1 MLRMHEMH
9 SEAASDV
16 NRQSRVCLYLS
27 CKLTG
32 LRKEMVFR
40 THSSLLEFAHLL
52 TYLRLQRRYSWDFS
66 TKVADCKKDIVYC
79 AFGRAEPV
87 GQLLWCEQNW
97 R

>member
-1 MLRMHEMH
+1 MHEMH

-40 THSSLLEFAHLL
+40 AHSSLLECAHLL
-52 TYLRLQRRYSWDFS
+52 TYLRLRRRHSGDFS
-66 TKVADCKKDIVYC
+66 TKVADCKKDI
-79 AFGRAEPV
+79 AFL
-87 GQLLWCEQNW
+87 GQGVLRLWQG
-97 R
+97 